1 MALNFL
7 QKINIFGRYKVEQ
20 PINVLT
26 TAQYTQRN
34 KKLLKKDFIQ
44 WYKTNP
50 FVFWAIQER
59 AKAVSNVKFYF
70 KQNGELSQNEI
81 TEKLNNQNKYQSQQ
95 NFLIQDLTFQSI
107 FGTGYWYVNKLIDS
121 RGFADNTTDIINIS
135 ADKLIFLN
143 KKWELYDGDYIA
155 EMIKKAPDQIVVKYI
170 VDELTREVKEID
182 V

>member
-70 KQNGELSQNEI
+70 SQLFTNRFVVH
-81 TEKLNNQNKYQSQQ
+81 LNINPYQQ
-95 NFLIQDLTFQSI
+95 NPHSSCSI
-107 FGTGYWYVNKLIDS
+107 
-121 RGFADNTTDIINIS
+121 
-135 ADKLIFLN
+135 
-143 KKWELYDGDYIA
+143 
-155 EMIKKAPDQIVVKYI
+155 
-170 VDELTREVKEID
+170 
-182 V
+182 